1 MATPRKKPEDYLK
14 RGRPTDYRPEYC
26 EIVYNHMAQGYS
38 LTAAAGHIGQSHD
51 ALWNWAQKYPE
62 FAEAVKRGKAART
75 EILER
80 ELLTLG
86 GNKDGARVTAR
97 IFALKNAAPHEW
109 KDQVQVDQRIE
120 VTEIRMKVV
129 NPTPKVIEHED

>member
-1 MATPRKKPEDYLK
+1 MATPRKKPEELLK

-26 EIVYNHMAQGYS
+26 EQVYNYMAQGYS
-38 LTAAAGHIGQSHD
+38 LTAAAGDLGQCYD
-51 ALWNWAQKYPE
+51 TLIAWTQKHPE
-62 FAEAVKRGKAART
+62 FAQAVKHGRAART
-75 EILER
+75 AILER
-80 ELLTLG
+80 ELLSMG
-86 GNKDGARVTAR
+86 GHKDGARITAR

-129 NPTPKVIEHED
+129 NPTKLIDHES